1 MKATLRKR
9 KLKGNRIRLYLDFYP
24 PVPHP
29 DTGKPTRR
37 EFLKLFLYQ
46 RPRSEEEREHN
57 RETKQLAK
65 TICAERQL
73 QLQRGNYDFL
83 AKYSGNVDFLNYFK
97 EEVEYRAKIKR
108 NHQSWRSTYLYL
120 YRFTDGYLP
129 IKKINVN
136 FCKSFREYLLNTHC
150 LNSDRPLKQNSSAGY
165 FDVFKEAIAKAN
177 EQQLLKENY
186 STRVKSI
193 PYKQTER
200 EFLTFEEVKAVAK
213 AECPDDT
220 LKRAALFSI
229 FTGLRFGDIRDLKW
243 KEVRHSEA
251 NGHFLRLKVNKP
263 NRPET
268 LFISDQA
275 REIMGEMG
283 APEENVFEGLKY
295 GNHITPRIN
304 QWMQNAG
311 IERHIT
317 FHAFRH
323 TFATLQISFGTDIYV
338 LKELLSQKNVQT
350 TQIYARV
357 LDEKKKE
364 ATGRIPKIS
373 IED

>member
-1 MKATLRKR
+1 
-9 KLKGNRIRLYLDFYP
+9 
-24 PVPHP
+24 
-29 DTGKPTRR
+29 
-37 EFLKLFLYQ
+37 
-46 RPRSEEEREHN
+46 
-57 RETKQLAK
+57 
-65 TICAERQL
+65 
-73 QLQRGNYDFL
+73 
-83 AKYSGNVDFLNYFK
+83 
-97 EEVEYRAKIKR
+97 
-108 NHQSWRSTYLYL
+108 
-120 YRFTDGYLP
+120 
-129 IKKINVN
+129 
-136 FCKSFREYLLNTHC
+136 
-150 LNSDRPLKQNSSAGY
+150 
-165 FDVFKEAIAKAN
+165 
-177 EQQLLKENY
+177 LLKENY

-213 AECPDDT
+213 AECPYDT

-243 KEVRHSEA
+243 KEVRHSKA

-338 LKELLSQKNVQT
+338 LKSCYRKRMCKPLRFMLVSWIRKRRRQLGVYQKYLLEKRNKNCHLPDINQDKYSKIT
-350 TQIYARV
+350 KAKTNITLPSLHLTLNNYAHFH
-357 LDEKKKE
+357 LFL
-364 ATGRIPKIS
+364 
-373 IED
+373 